1 MILPYK
7 PLERLN
13 DKQQKMPTYCAIR
26 ELNSPVARYLSN
38 YN

>member
-13 DKQQKMPTYCAIR
+13 DKQQKMPTYYAIR
-26 ELNSPVARYLSN
+26 ELNSSVVPYLSN